1 MNTAICQ
8 PSDLVPE
15 GMGLP
20 TPPQAFEYDTAIDRI
35 DDLLAKKVA
44 ADGGHFVPET
54 NPKRTIPKQ
63 IVTSDWNSLLNNA
76 KAGND
81 SDRNRLLEQL
91 HKRLIEIGRS
101 RLRGW
106 PIEEIEDIVQD
117 SLVVFLSKIEA
128 VNDNPHHFAH
138 VVLLNKI
145 GGLLR
150 QRKRRT
156 MISLNPT
163 GAVSEQ
169 EETKQELQLPSE
181 SYDEMLDHMRG
192 SEIAEKLRIALKQ
205 LSPLCQAVFLA
216 LLNLGSVAEVWS
228 EYQDRTPRI
237 TRSAFDKR
245 ISDCRK
251 KLRLLTEGQL
261 A

>member
-1 MNTAICQ
+1 M
-8 PSDLVPE
+8 
-15 GMGLP
+15 
-20 TPPQAFEYDTAIDRI
+20 
-35 DDLLAKKVA
+35 
-44 ADGGHFVPET
+44 DGGHYVPDLILKRP
-54 NPKRTIPKQ
+54 NPKQ
-63 IVTSDWNSLLNNA
+63 LVTPDWNSLLNNA
-76 KAGND
+76 KAGD
-81 SDRNRLLEQL
+81 ESDRTRLFEHL
-91 HKRLIEIGRS
+91 HRRLIEIGRS

-117 SLVVFLSKIEA
+117 SLLVFFSKIET
-128 VNDNPHHFAH
+128 VSDNPHHFAH

-163 GAVSEQ
+163 GAASDQ
-169 EETKQELQLPSE
+169 EEANQELQLPSE
-181 SYDEMLDHMRG
+181 SYDEMLDHLRG
-192 SEIAEKLRIALKQ
+192 SEIAEKLRSALKQ
-205 LSPLCQAVFLA
+205 LSPLCQAIFLA

-228 EYQDRTPRI
+228 EYQDRTPKI

-245 ISDCRK
+245 ISDCRR
-251 KLRLLTEGQL
+251 KLRFLTEGQL